1 MQAVAASAASLKV
14 AVPPLVREPCEGAPL
29 PPRKASEAD
38 YQVFGV
44 RQTGKLEK
52 CDDKRALGVQAM
64 DLHNA
69 YVDRLVTDL
78 RPPTFWERI
87 VGKRRSKPPN

>member
-1 MQAVAASAASLKV
+1 MQTVAASAASLKV
-14 AVPPLVREPCEGAPL
+14 AVPPLVREPCEGAQL

-38 YQVFGV
+38 LQVFGV

-52 CDDKRALGVQAM
+52 CEDKRALGVEAM
-64 DLHNA
+64 DLHNT
-69 YVDRLVTDL
+69 YVDRLVTEL

-87 VGKRRSKPPN
+87 FGKR